1 MKEKDGKEDYDV
13 VGGILSPT
21 LTLEEKTDE
30 EVYKEAFDHFDGN
43 HSKTI
48 PTSVSWKN
56 CLKSIFINIQSL
68 IYGLRRVGL
77 NPTEEE
83 IRDMINQVTSLISS
97 CPPIIMSSC
106 LRFFVSSCL
115 HIIMPSCLR
124 FFMSSCYHVLIYRNV
139 IMSSCCHI
147 FMTSCNFLPSLWSC
161 PKEWP
166 WKSFVKLKPGKRN
179 VCTSCFH

>member
-21 LTLEEKTDE
+21 LTVEEKTDE

-83 IRDMINQVTSLISS
+83 IRDMINQVTTLV
-97 CPPIIMSSC
+97 SSC
-106 LRFFVSSCL
+106 LSFFVSSCL
-115 HIIMPSCLR
+115 HIIMSSCLHVVIFSCLHAI
-124 FFMSSCYHVLIYRNV
+124 FFHLYRPVQKDDHGQVFTRIETEAQKCIYLSGFHWW
-139 IMSSCCHI
+139 I
-147 FMTSCNFLPSLWSC
+147 
-161 PKEWP
+161 
-166 WKSFVKLKPGKRN
+166 VKLQIWCRYHCQHTDMMQIC
-179 VCTSCFH
+179 VS